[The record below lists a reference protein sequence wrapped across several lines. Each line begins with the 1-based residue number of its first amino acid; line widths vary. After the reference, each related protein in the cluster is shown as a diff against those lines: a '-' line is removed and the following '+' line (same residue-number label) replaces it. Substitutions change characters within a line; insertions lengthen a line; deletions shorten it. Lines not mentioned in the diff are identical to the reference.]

1 MEAEEEP
8 EPQETINSSNG
19 NITVLSE
26 DALRQLSK
34 SLTKIISNDV
44 NGLEN
49 GVVAYGLQNRT
60 TEDC

>member
-8 EPQETINSSNG
+8 EPQEIINSSNG
-19 NITVLSE
+19 IITVLSE

-49 GVVAYGLQNRT
+49 GVVAYGLQKRT
-60 TEDC
+60 PEDC